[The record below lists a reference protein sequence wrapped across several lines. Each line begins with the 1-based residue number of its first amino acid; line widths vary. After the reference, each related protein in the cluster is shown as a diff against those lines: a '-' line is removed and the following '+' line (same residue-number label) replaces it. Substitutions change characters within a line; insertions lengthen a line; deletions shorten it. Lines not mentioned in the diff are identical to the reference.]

1 VVLLTGHLRLLFVP
15 IMAAVLLLA
24 AADASAQPRALRE
37 RQQQYQ
43 QQTESSGETE
53 TESLTGAKPT
63 VEAEVVTVPAG
74 TRITARMDDTLD
86 SGKNKQGERFT
97 MTLEADLAVGETIVV
112 PRNSQLY
119 GTIVEAQKGGR
130 LARQGKLVVELKD
143 VMIDGQLHVI
153 ATGTYEAAGERQRT
167 VSKTATGALI
177 GGAVDDED
185 GAKVGA
191 AAGLGVSAAT
201 GGKQVSITSGTI
213 LEFTLTDN
221 ADLPVAQ
228 YAPSPPPDSVSP
240 QTTRERPEGKGS
252 TRGKRGSPG
261 RRR

>member
-1 VVLLTGHLRLLFVP
+1 MVLLIGHPRLLFVP
-15 IMAAVLLLA
+15 VMAAVLLLA

-43 QQTESSGETE
+43 QQTESSGQAA
-53 TESLTGAKPT
+53 TESSTGEKPT
-63 VEAEVVTVPAG
+63 VEAEVVTMPAG
-74 TRITARMDDTLD
+74 TRITAHMDDTLD

-97 MTLEADLAVGETIVV
+97 MTLEADLAVGETIVI
-112 PRNSQLY
+112 PRYSQLY

-130 LARQGKLVVELKD
+130 LARQGKLIVELKD
-143 VMIDGQLHVI
+143 IMIDGQLHAI
-153 ATGTYEAAGERQRT
+153 ATETYDVTGERQRT
-167 VSKTATGALI
+167 VGKTATGALI

-191 AAGLGVSAAT
+191 AAGLGVSAAS
-201 GGKQVSITSGTI
+201 GGKQVSITAGTI

-228 YAPSPPPDSVSP
+228 YVPSPTPESVSP

-252 TRGKRGSPG
+252 SRGRGGAPG